1 MLSGVPDALPS
12 LIKAYR
18 IQDKARGVG
27 FDWEKR
33 EVVWLMVK
41 EEMNELEQELQKEDN
56 QERQTQEYG
65 DFLFSLINAG
75 RLYHLN
81 PDNALEHTNQK
92 FIRRFGYVEQKAKE
106 MGRELRDMTLAE
118 MDELWNEAKRQE
130 NM

>member
-1 MLSGVPDALPS
+1 
-12 LIKAYR
+12 
-18 IQDKARGVG
+18 
-27 FDWEKR
+27 
-33 EVVWLMVK
+33 
-41 EEMNELEQELQKEDN
+41 MNELEQELQKEDN
-56 QERQTQEYG
+56 QGRQTKEYR
-65 DFLFSLINAG
+65 DILFSLINAG

-130 NM
+130 KM